1 MYALGIAV
9 ILLFAG
15 GLYLYYDMVPAMPMY
30 VRFMYHVTTHIL

>member
-15 GLYLYYDMVPAMPMY
+15 GLYLYYDMVPAMPCTSASC
-30 VRFMYHVTTHIL
+30 TT